1 MQAIKEIVVGMF
13 MGAMVS
19 AALFGPMIWG
29 N

>member
-29 N
+29 I

>member
-13 MGAMVS
+13 MGALVS

-29 N
+29 I

>member
-1 MQAIKEIVVGMF
+1 MQAIKEIVVGMC

-29 N
+29 I